1 MASKETDLAAQIKDL
16 AKAVK
21 QFGSG
26 SATGGRP
33 SAPGAESLG
42 EVQGKLSKASEQ
54 LADTLGVEN
63 KAHVARLRNLNLQRK
78 AELAAGNKSL
88 RQSAAQQKR
97 LDLIDREHERALQKV
112 NESNLKVAD
121 ANKKIEELSKRR
133 ARDINNEMRDDK
145 AARARGR
152 QLQAKEYARDLA
164 ESGKERAKGGLERA
178 VGRGLGPSGF
188 GGDTMASAAAW
199 AMKLPVDPKIKAG
212 IMAAIAA
219 AGVSV
224 AMYTRNLE
232 NAAFARKRFLN
243 YGKGEDRPGARKQQT
258 QEEATADYKGE
269 MAKVSTLRVE
279 ASKLAYEFNAD
290 ADVIASSLVRA
301 ATKTGDS
308 FESVTNNVGRALAE
322 LEFQGVGTMDEL
334 TERYIKARQTYG
346 QTQGEAIAEMKQLS
360 RDAREVGALTS
371 GKFVVQMDD
380 FYKAV
385 DDVRTGIDALTV
397 SQKGLSKF
405 MKIGVAVGKQLGL
418 TYDQTLS
425 SMKKLTLGMT
435 QNYDVGFATVEQE
448 QDLEYALSKEGQ
460 AQIIK
465 DYGTEGGAQKI
476 ADLKNIQEGV
486 QKGTIL
492 TDRAAKEQAEVL
504 SGSSV
509 MIQGRLKRSVED
521 YGPGGAGAIEM
532 VETRLGTKFDR
543 GMRLI
548 FEKFVAQK
556 QAGKPFSLKEM
567 EKTLLGKER
576 GIVDQNEASYQL
588 RQEAARTEELD
599 ISKRAAYASQVA
611 LDGMARGITAVTN
624 AAKILENW
632 VANVGKVPAK
642 GVLVNPPAVKTRNQK
657 LADDAL
663 KGQGPPPATMVAPS
677 TQAQV
682 AAFEAMLGS
691 NKPVQGK
698 TTVSPTG
705 GVKYTFEIP
714 GGAFAK
720 QKEVDEQKG
729 TSTGVQ

>member
-1 MASKETDLAAQIKDL
+1 MASKETDLAAQIKEL
-16 AKAVK
+16 ARVIK
-21 QFGSG
+21 QSGSG
-26 SATGGRP
+26 SAPGGRSSVP
-33 SAPGAESLG
+33 DAESLG
-42 EVQGKLSKASEQ
+42 EVHGKLSKASEQ

-63 KAHVARLRNLNLQRK
+63 KAHAARLRNLNLQRK
-78 AELAAGNKSL
+78 AELAAGKKSL

-97 LDLIDREHERALQKV
+97 LDLIDREHERALRKV

-133 ARDINNEMRDDK
+133 ARDINREMIDDR

-152 QLQAKEYARDLA
+152 QLQAKEYARELA
-164 ESGKERAKGGLERA
+164 ESGKERAKGALERA
-178 VGRGLGPSGF
+178 AGRGLGPSGF
-188 GGDTMASAAAW
+188 GGDTMASAAGA
-199 AMKLPVDPKIKAG
+199 AMRLPTDPLTKAG
-212 IMAAIAA
+212 IMAAVGLGAA
-219 AGVSV
+219 A
-224 AMYTRNLE
+224 AANYTRNIE
-232 NAAFARKRFLN
+232 NAMFARKRFLN
-243 YGKGEDRPGARKQQT
+243 YGKGEDKPGARNQQT

-279 ASKLAYEFNAD
+279 ASRLAYEFNAD

-308 FESVTNNVGRALAE
+308 FESVTKNVGRALAE

-360 RDAREVGALTS
+360 RDAREVGALTG

-448 QDLEYALSKEGQ
+448 QDLEYALSKEGR
-460 AQIIK
+460 AQIIE
-465 DYGTEGGAQKI
+465 DYGKEGGAQKI

-492 TDRAAKEQAEVL
+492 PDRAAKEQAEVL

-556 QAGKPFSLKEM
+556 QAGKPFSLEKM
-567 EKTLLGKER
+567 EKALLGKEKD
-576 GIVDQNEASYQL
+576 IVNKNEASYQL
-588 RQEAARTEELD
+588 RQGAAQAGEAD
-599 ISKRAAYASQVA
+599 IGKQAAYAVQVG
-611 LDGMARGITAVTN
+611 LDGMARGITAVTD
-624 AAKILENW
+624 AAKVFKDW
-632 VANVGKVPAK
+632 VSNLGKVPAQ
-642 GVLVNPPAVKTRNQK
+642 GVLVNPHAVQTSNQK
-657 LADDAL
+657 AAEDAFKG
-663 KGQGPPPATMVAPS
+663 KGQEPIAVDMLAPTTPFSPANVFTPGVNTPRVNATGNLEITVVIPAAAV
-677 TQAQV
+677 TLQRDIGVQQA
-682 AAFEAMLGS
+682 A
-691 NKPVQGK
+691 
-698 TTVSPTG
+698 
-705 GVKYTFEIP
+705 
-714 GGAFAK
+714 
-720 QKEVDEQKG
+720 
-729 TSTGVQ
+729 STGSAQ